1 MMDALLTYQW
11 EIFITAEVLSLVAL
25 LLFGAVRYLLGK
37 RKFSLLFL
45 AFFLVLLIF
54 EAILALFIYQETG
67 VISNFLIIITIFVIY
82 ACTFGIF
89 DFMKLDR
96 WMRKKIGGWRGI
108 DLLSDKDKKIMNRQ
122 KDPKYAAK
130 KYRWT
135 SIAHL
140 TVFSAAQF
148 IFWTYG
154 TSGINE
160 MIAYITDFS
169 WVGAEDS
176 EGTPY
181 ANDTIYGISMIW
193 GIVFV
198 VDFIWSWSYTL
209 FPSKSK
215 G

>member
-25 LLFGAVRYLLGK
+25 LLFGEVRYLLGK

-67 VISNFLIIITIFVIY
+67 VISNFLIIITIVVIY

-96 WMRKKIGGWRGI
+96 WMRKKVGGWRGI

-169 WVGAEDS
+169 WV
-176 EGTPY
+176 
-181 ANDTIYGISMIW
+181 
-193 GIVFV
+193 
-198 VDFIWSWSYTL
+198 
-209 FPSKSK
+209 
-215 G
+215 